1 MRKMANKKDKQR
13 KPISIALADALNA
26 YQATGRIA
34 TVYPFI
40 GRIALSGHPSIPYA
54 DALAAMRFCLE
65 KEEKRGK

>member
-1 MRKMANKKDKQR
+1 MRKLAR
-13 KPISIALADALNA
+13 KVMSIELADALNA